1 MLASLTSGN
10 HVAMLGR
17 AGFAAAHNA
26 TPFPQIS
33 SHVLRVARDTELYAE
48 GSPSHHV
55 YQVLAGAARTCKLLG
70 DGRRQIGFFALP
82 GDWIGLD
89 AATRHLYAA
98 EAVKATVLLCFSRR
112 EIDALARTEPTAAQL
127 VQGVLREGLAAA
139 ERRILM
145 FGRKTA
151 MERMASFLADM
162 DARLMDARL
171 ADGARGCFTLPMA
184 RGDIADYLGLTA
196 ETVSRMLSE
205 LRRRRAI
212 ALEGTQSVRILDRA
226 WFEGLS
232 GEETPRYSA

>member
-10 HVAMLGR
+10 HAAVLGR

-26 TPFPQIS
+26 TPFPQIA

-48 GSPSHHV
+48 GSPAHHV
-55 YQVLAGAARTCKLLG
+55 YQVLSGAVRTCKLLG

-98 EAVKATVLLCFSRR
+98 EAVKTTVLLCFSRR
-112 EIDALARTEPTAAQL
+112 ELDALARTEPTAAQL
-127 VQGVLREGLAAA
+127 VQNVLREGLAAA

-162 DARLMDARL
+162 DARL
-171 ADGARGCFTLPMA
+171 ADGRGCFTLPMA
-184 RGDIADYLGLTA
+184 RGDIADYLGLTT

-226 WFEGLS
+226 WLEGLS